1 MFRLVMLMPVIM
13 NVSFP
18 CNGVQNLST
27 LEQGEEAELRG
38 ELGKGVGNTTSAG
51 ESKSLKSCLGRH
63 MIAS

>member
-1 MFRLVMLMPVIM
+1 MQVIM

-27 LEQGEEAELRG
+27 LEQGEEAEVRG
-38 ELGKGVGNTTSAG
+38 ELGIGEGNTASAG

-63 MIAS
+63 VIAFEKSL

>member
-27 LEQGEEAELRG
+27 LELGGKKQKSEGGLGIGKRNMDSGEM
-38 ELGKGVGNTTSAG
+38 S
-51 ESKSLKSCLGRH
+51 
-63 MIAS
+63 